1 MDGREEIS
9 AGRKRESEHVWF
21 LQWILRAR
29 FPKRESPMRGVLNE
43 VYLRKIFRDG
53 YNFLRRI

>member
-29 FPKRESPMRGVLNE
+29 FPKRESRMRGVLNE
-43 VYLRKIFRDG
+43 VYLQNFFRDE
-53 YNFLRRI
+53 YNFSRRI